1 MPSEAISNDN
11 NNDLT
16 SNREEEKQPLVE
28 NKQSEEQVQIGQ
40 DFETEVLEEKDDE
53 MMSSLTP
60 TKQKVNEQLSKA
72 KGNKKKGNKKKGN
85 KKKKKGKGKRL
96 LKHSTKLAETRLE
109 SDLKRE
115 LAKQANNIDQ
125 ITKILKPL
133 QKYTTMT
140 ERQSK
145 SIKQIEVQIKQLQKQ
160 TSDILK
166 AIHKIK

>member
-1 MPSEAISNDN
+1 MPSKAINNDD

-28 NKQSEEQVQIGQ
+28 NKQSEEQLQIGQ

-53 MMSSLTP
+53 IISSLTP
-60 TKQKVNEQLSKA
+60 TKQKVGEQLSKA
-72 KGNKKKGNKKKGN
+72 NG
-85 KKKKKGKGKRL
+85 KKKKGKEKRL
-96 LKHSTKLAETRLE
+96 VKHTTKLSETRLT

-115 LAKQANNIDQ
+115 LAKQASRIDQ
-125 ITKILKPL
+125 LTKSLKPL

-140 ERQSK
+140 ERQFK

-160 TSDILK
+160 TFDIVK
-166 AIHKIK
+166 AIRKLK

>member
-1 MPSEAISNDN
+1 M
-11 NNDLT
+11 
-16 SNREEEKQPLVE
+16 
-28 NKQSEEQVQIGQ
+28 
-40 DFETEVLEEKDDE
+40 LEEKDDE
-53 MMSSLTP
+53 MISSLTP
-60 TKQKVNEQLSKA
+60 TKRKGNEQLSKA
-72 KGNKKKGNKKKGN
+72 KGNKKKG
-85 KKKKKGKGKRL
+85 KGKRL
-96 LKHSTKLAETRLE
+96 VKHSSKLAETRLT

-115 LAKQANNIDQ
+115 LAKQASNIDQ

-160 TSDILK
+160 TFNILK

>member
-1 MPSEAISNDN
+1 MPSKAINNDD

-28 NKQSEEQVQIGQ
+28 NKQSEEQLQIGQ

-53 MMSSLTP
+53 IISSLTP
-60 TKQKVNEQLSKA
+60 TKQKVDEQLLKA
-72 KGNKKKGNKKKGN
+72 KR
-85 KKKKKGKGKRL
+85 KKKKGKEKRL
-96 LKHSTKLAETRLE
+96 VKHTTKLAETRLT

-115 LAKQANNIDQ
+115 IAKQASRIDQ
-125 ITKILKPL
+125 LTKSLKPL

-140 ERQSK
+140 ERQFK

-160 TSDILK
+160 TFDIVK
-166 AIHKIK
+166 AIRKLK

>member
-1 MPSEAISNDN
+1 MPSKAINNDN
-11 NNDLT
+11 NNDPT

-28 NKQSEEQVQIGQ
+28 NKQSEEQLQIGQ

-53 MMSSLTP
+53 MISSLTP
-60 TKQKVNEQLSKA
+60 TKRKGNEQLSKA
-72 KGNKKKGNKKKGN
+72 KG
-85 KKKKKGKGKRL
+85 KKKKGKGKRL
-96 LKHSTKLAETRLE
+96 VKHSTKLAETQTEL
-109 SDLKRE
+109 DLKRV
-115 LAKQANNIDQ
+115 AKQASNIDQ

-160 TSDILK
+160 TFNILK

>member
-1 MPSEAISNDN
+1 MPSKAINNDD

-28 NKQSEEQVQIGQ
+28 NKQSEEQLQIGQ

-53 MMSSLTP
+53 IISSLTP
-60 TKQKVNEQLSKA
+60 TKREGNEQLSKA
-72 KGNKKKGNKKKGN
+72 KG
-85 KKKKKGKGKRL
+85 KKKKGKGKRL
-96 LKHSTKLAETRLE
+96 VKHSTKLAETRLG

-115 LAKQANNIDQ
+115 LAKQASNIDQ

-160 TSDILK
+160 TFDILK

>member
-1 MPSEAISNDN
+1 MPSKAINNDD

-28 NKQSEEQVQIGQ
+28 NKQSEEQLQIGQ

-53 MMSSLTP
+53 IISSLTP
-60 TKQKVNEQLSKA
+60 TKQKVDEQLSKA
-72 KGNKKKGNKKKGN
+72 KR
-85 KKKKKGKGKRL
+85 KKKKGKEKRL
-96 LKHSTKLAETRLE
+96 VKHTTKLAETRLT

-115 LAKQANNIDQ
+115 IAKQASRIDQ
-125 ITKILKPL
+125 LTKSLKPL

-140 ERQSK
+140 ERQFK

-160 TSDILK
+160 TFDIVK
-166 AIHKIK
+166 AIRKLK

>member
-1 MPSEAISNDN
+1 MPSKAINNDD

-28 NKQSEEQVQIGQ
+28 NKQSEEQLQIGQ

-53 MMSSLTP
+53 IISSLTP
-60 TKQKVNEQLSKA
+60 TKQKVAEQLSKA
-72 KGNKKKGNKKKGN
+72 KR
-85 KKKKKGKGKRL
+85 KKKKGKEKRL
-96 LKHSTKLAETRLE
+96 VKHTTKLAETRLT

-115 LAKQANNIDQ
+115 LAKQASRIDQ
-125 ITKILKPL
+125 LTKSLKPL

-140 ERQSK
+140 ERQFK

-160 TSDILK
+160 TFDIVK
-166 AIHKIK
+166 AIRKLK